1 MPPAQSGNY
10 FSGSFISVRPS
21 NLFGVLTN
29 YSPDVNMEEY
39 SIQWGS
45 NSVTL
50 SYAYDRWIFKA
61 RQMNYLVFGGQVT
74 S

>member
-21 NLFGVLTN
+21 SLFGVLTN

-45 NSVTL
+45 NSVTV
-50 SYAYDRWIFKA
+50 SYAYDYWMFKA
-61 RQMNYLVFGGQVT
+61 RQMNYLVFGGLKT
-74 S
+74 N